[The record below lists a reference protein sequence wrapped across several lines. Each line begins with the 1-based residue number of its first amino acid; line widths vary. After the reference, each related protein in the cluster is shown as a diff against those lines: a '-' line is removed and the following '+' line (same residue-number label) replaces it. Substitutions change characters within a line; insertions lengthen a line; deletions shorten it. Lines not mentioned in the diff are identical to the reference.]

1 MNDPH
6 VVALNYVIRH
16 SDSIDF
22 SKAEPLY
29 RDEPGFRLTVE
40 DDKARF
46 EFKEHYAS
54 EEQAKDA
61 LAKYIRVWQFDA
73 TLKYGNPVA
82 FRLEFEKAEIV
93 DRNPTPSEVRL
104 SARFE
109 ARVTGS
115 ARLTVGVRKYP
126 SPPSDITLNPDAE
139 TMHQRYMGY
148 RRKHEP
154 LQSMAYFCLSM
165 LEDPS
170 PQQSSGERIIRAKRK
185 AAARKFDIDVSV
197 LAEIGHLSTTRGGA
211 DARKR
216 EGTVRSLSPEERHF
230 LDRAVKAIIRRVA
243 EREYAPRGKLP
254 TISWSDLPP
263 LGDEADHPPKDRK

>member
-6 VVALNYVIRH
+6 VVALNYVIGH
-16 SDSIDF
+16 SDSIDY

-29 RDEPGFRLTVE
+29 RDEPGFRLAVE
-40 DDKARF
+40 DNKARF

-54 EEQAKDA
+54 VEQAKDA

-73 TLKYGNPVA
+73 TLKYGNPDA

-93 DRNPTPSEVRL
+93 DRNPTPGEVRL
-104 SARFE
+104 SASFE

-115 ARLTVGVRKYP
+115 ARLTVGVRNYP

-148 RRKHEP
+148 RGKHEP

-170 PQQSSGERIIRAKRK
+170 PQQISEERITRPKRK
-185 AAARKFDIDVSV
+185 AAAEKFDIDVSV

-216 EGTVRSLSPEERHF
+216 EGTARSLSPEERHF

-243 EREYAPRGKLP
+243 EREYAPGKLP

-263 LGDEADHPPKDRK
+263 LGGEADHPPEDQK